1 MMQWGQHS
9 RMWRAVAGLSSAIQL
24 TLWQEPFRDFSWRRN
39 PEVWD
44 LRTPQG
50 IGERGRQ
57 LGRSRHAKI
66 KCSLR
71 SESSYGVGIVNLI
84 LSINITCRYRH
95 SKFLPSDD
103 SCQHRTW
110 ERVQAARE
118 NESSGNAWE
127 NRTRWRGIWRQEP
140 VSPRI
145 SGTLEAID
153 VTPSRIVFLLM
164 LSMLV
169 GMKDSSVKLL
179 INDLAACQDKKI
191 LLLSTDMEFVKKST
205 HPDFQAKS
213 FHRKSA

>member
-1 MMQWGQHS
+1 MNAADSW
-9 RMWRAVAGLSSAIQL
+9 ADAGTPRSSAREGL
-24 TLWQEPFRDFSWRRN
+24 
-39 PEVWD
+39 
-44 LRTPQG
+44 
-50 IGERGRQ
+50 
-57 LGRSRHAKI
+57 K
-66 KCSLR
+66 
-71 SESSYGVGIVNLI
+71 SSYGVGIVNLI
-84 LSINITCRYRH
+84 ISINITCRYRN

-127 NRTRWRGIWRQEP
+127 NRTRWRGRWRQEP

-179 INDLAACQDKKI
+179 INDLAACQDKKKFWLFLPLPARHI
-191 LLLSTDMEFVKKST
+191 LWFQPWWNLNPLPALLPCEIRR
-205 HPDFQAKS
+205 HALNG
-213 FHRKSA
+213 